1 MDESHAVGVMAKA
14 RTVQFR
20 CLAVRLRVTSLMSY
34 PARGRAGFKPI

>member
-14 RTVQFR
+14 RTVQLR

-34 PARGRAGFKPI
+34 PACVMCELRRQ